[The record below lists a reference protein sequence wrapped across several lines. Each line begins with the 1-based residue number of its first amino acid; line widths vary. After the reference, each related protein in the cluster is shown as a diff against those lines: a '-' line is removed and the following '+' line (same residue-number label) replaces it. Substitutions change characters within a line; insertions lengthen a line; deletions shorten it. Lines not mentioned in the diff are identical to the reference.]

1 MDWTI
6 EQSDVLY
13 QGSPDLHTYPDSK
26 VLYRSD
32 TLAPLSVVS
41 QRYNVVQ
48 PHEVLHFYQDLVEAG
63 VSSWRPQAHSKVAV
77 NFGLWLRPAR
87 T

>member
-13 QGSPDLHTYPDSK
+13 NVTSDALHIRPFVMSK

-32 TLAPLSVVS
+32 TRAPLSVVS
-41 QRYNVVQ
+41 KRYNVVQ
-48 PHEVLHFYQDLVEAG
+48 PHDVLHFYQDLVQAG
-63 VSSWRPQAHSKVAV
+63 G
-77 NFGLWLRPAR
+77 F
-87 T
+87 